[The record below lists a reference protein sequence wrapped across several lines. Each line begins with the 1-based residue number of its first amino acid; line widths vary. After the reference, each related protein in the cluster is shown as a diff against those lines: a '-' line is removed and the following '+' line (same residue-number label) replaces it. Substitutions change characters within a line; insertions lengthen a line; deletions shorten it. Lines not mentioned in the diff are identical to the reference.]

1 MLPCPLQR
9 LASLFVCLNEKTRT
23 EQKQT
28 GKKIKKKETK
38 ETPLVTQSSEEITS
52 TAAVCSTSAGR
63 PAAQLRVKGTAYCG
77 VMVAT

>member
-1 MLPCPLQR
+1 MRQQNK
-9 LASLFVCLNEKTRT
+9 NE
-23 EQKQT
+23 
-28 GKKIKKKETK
+28 KIKKKETK
-38 ETPLVTQSSEEITS
+38 EKKTPLVTSEGITS